1 MLELRHLRL
10 VRAIAEEG
18 GPTRAAPRLHLT
30 QSAVSHQLADLEAR
44 LGVDLFTRVR
54 RRLILTAAG
63 RLLVELSSTT
73 LAEISRV
80 ERELQRAGSRTR
92 VPLRI
97 STESFTC
104 YHWLPR
110 VLPELQRDYPHIDVR
125 IVIEATEQPVAALLR
140 GELDLAVISSPVR
153 DRKLIV
159 TELFDDE
166 WVIILPTT
174 HHLCRQEF
182 VSASDLGG
190 NTLYAHKTPQRDIE
204 RLRARL
210 AAERAKMPTVQIVP
224 LTEVIVEL
232 VKAGLGIG
240 LMSRWAVRPYERSG
254 QIATRRFTRAGL
266 LERWSLV
273 YRRDSPEPRP
283 ISRIAELLAEQSTV
297 AAHSTRSDAGKRARV
312 RRAR

>member
-44 LGVDLFTRVR
+44 LGVGLFTRVR
-54 RRLILTAAG
+54 RRLVLTAAG

-104 YHWLPR
+104 YHWLPG
-110 VLPELQRDYPHIDVR
+110 VLPELQRDYPHVDLR

-140 GELDLAVISSPVR
+140 GDLDLAVISSPVR

-166 WVIILPTT
+166 WVVILPTT
-174 HHLCRQEF
+174 HRLCRQEF
-182 VSASDLGG
+182 VSASDLSG

-204 RLRARL
+204 RLRARI

-273 YRRDSPEPRP
+273 YRRDSPEPQP
-283 ISRIAELLAEQSTV
+283 IARIAELLAGQ
-297 AAHSTRSDAGKRARV
+297 SDAGERARV